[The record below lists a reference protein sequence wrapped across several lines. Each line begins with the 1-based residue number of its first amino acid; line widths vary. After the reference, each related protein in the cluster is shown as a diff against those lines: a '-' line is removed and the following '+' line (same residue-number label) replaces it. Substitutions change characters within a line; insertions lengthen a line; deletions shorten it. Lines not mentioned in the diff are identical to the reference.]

1 MWHDMSGGR
10 ALPTARSGAS
20 KMNRSALYKVS
31 TILLTESTY
40 AMKLAVHILIFLT
53 AHIIM
58 CTRGD
63 FLETACGE
71 NGTYFSCY
79 NGCEPTC
86 AHPDV
91 ACLAVCGGGGCVC
104 KRNFLR
110 NKDGKCVLKEEC

>member
-1 MWHDMSGGR
+1 MSGGR

-20 KMNRSALYKVS
+20 KMNRSYVIFEVS

-58 CTRGD
+58 CTRGRK
-63 FLETACGE
+63 
-71 NGTYFSCY
+71 Y
-79 NGCEPTC
+79 N
-86 AHPDV
+86 ALV